1 MTQSLLEH
9 LDDVT
14 RAVTGAA
21 RILLLLDFDGTL
33 APIVE
38 RPELAKL
45 PQATRSLLLALD
57 AEPRVSVAV
66 ISGRSLA
73 DLRKRVGLEL
83 IFAGN
88 HGLEIEA
95 PGLTFRPPD
104 LTGTQPLMP
113 TLASDLSKRLAA
125 INGVLVENKGPSL
138 SIHYRNVNDERV
150 ADVLDAVTSAWTPHS
165 QLLELHKGKKVLEIR
180 PRVEWNKGKAAQW
193 ILEHVG
199 DEGVLPVCIGDDTTD
214 EDIFRALPDSISIK
228 VGEEDT
234 AARYRVSTPEQVRL
248 FLHEILT
255 AVQNAGSANSP
266 RNHVT
271 RNEDF
276 A

>member
-1 MTQSLLEH
+1 LTQSLLEH

-66 ISGRSLA
+66 ISGRSIA
-73 DLRKRVGLEL
+73 DLRERVGLAL

-88 HGLEIEA
+88 HGLEIEG
-95 PGLTFRPPD
+95 PGLMFRPPD
-104 LTGTQPLMP
+104 LTDTLSLMP

-125 INGVLVENKGPSL
+125 INGVLIENKGPSL

-165 QLLELHKGKKVLEIR
+165 QLLELHMGKKVVEIR

-199 DEGVLPVCIGDDTTD
+199 DERVLPVCIGDDTTD

-234 AARYRVSTPEQVRL
+234 AARYRVLTPEQVRL

-266 RNHVT
+266 RNHV
-271 RNEDF
+271 D
-276 A
+276 AK